1 MSLRLKLA
9 LAIATIAGLVAG
21 VTGLV
26 VYDREKADRLDRAR
40 RSVAQ
45 TVRIY
50 AEVLSDPNLA
60 RTPPAGAIV
69 EPADSENPQIP
80 PDLRLQLTANPE
92 DAKAPPD
99 KHPDSHV
106 YSEIASASGIPIVI
120 AGTRLPNGDRV
131 YASRS
136 FLADAN
142 ALADL
147 RVALVQVCI
156 GGALLGA
163 MLGFAVSLQ
172 LGRRLRRQV
181 TLARRLAAGDLDARL
196 NPRGGDE
203 IAQLGR
209 ALDEMAEA
217 LSRKLGELDEAAER
231 EKRFSSD
238 VAHELRTPVTGLV
251 AAAALLDDS
260 RAAGMV
266 RERAS
271 ALAALVE
278 DLLEVMRLESGELPR
293 LDPFDLAR
301 LVRDVVHLRL
311 PGADVDA
318 PHELAVLND
327 SRRVERIVANL
338 LDNARRHGRPP
349 VQVRVLADG
358 GDALIVV
365 RDHGDGFGGFLPHA
379 GERFAL
385 ARPERGGG
393 TGLGLAI
400 CRGQARIIGATLDL
414 RDDGGAVAL
423 LRMPSAV
430 TARPTPVQTALELA

>member
-21 VTGLV
+21 LTGVV
-26 VYDREKADRLDRAR
+26 VYDREKSDRHDRAR
-40 RSVAQ
+40 RGVAQ
-45 TVRIY
+45 ILRIY
-50 AEVLSDPNLA
+50 AQILSDPHLTNA
-60 RTPPAGAIV
+60 PDGAII
-69 EPADSENPQIP
+69 EAADGTDNPQIP
-80 PDLRLQLTANPE
+80 AVLRAQLTDNR
-92 DAKAPPD
+92 
-99 KHPDSHV
+99 V
-106 YSEIASASGIPIVI
+106 YSLVATVSGIPTVI
-120 AGTRLPNGDRV
+120 AGTRLPDGQRV

-136 FLADAN
+136 FLVDAH

-163 MLGFAVSLQ
+163 MLGFVVSLL

-181 TLARRLAAGDLDARL
+181 ALARRLAAGDLDARL
-196 NPRGGDE
+196 NPTGHDE

-209 ALDEMAEA
+209 ALDEMAGA

-311 PGADVDA
+311 PGAEVDA
-318 PHELAVLND
+318 PAELPVLCD
-327 SRRVERIVANL
+327 PRRVERIVANL

-349 VQVRVLADG
+349 VRVRVAVNGD
-358 GDALIVV
+358 DALVEV
-365 RDHGDGFGGFLPHA
+365 RDHGEGFGRFLPHA

-400 CRGQARIIGATLDL
+400 CRGQARIIGGTIDL
-414 RDDGGAVAL
+414 HDDNGAVAQ
-423 LRMPSAV
+423 LRLPHAV
-430 TARPTPVQTALELA
+430 TAAPAPVQPVFEIA

>member
-21 VTGLV
+21 LTGVV
-26 VYDREKADRLDRAR
+26 VYDREKSDRQDRAR
-40 RSVAQ
+40 LGVAQ
-45 TVRIY
+45 TVRVF
-50 AEVLSDPNLA
+50 AALLSDPDLTN
-60 RTPPAGAIV
+60 PPPGAVI
-69 EPADSENPQIP
+69 EAAKGPDNPQIP
-80 PDLRLQLTANPE
+80 AALRARLT
-92 DAKAPPD
+92 DD
-99 KHPDSHV
+99 RV
-106 YSEIASASGIPIVI
+106 YSLIAPVSGIPFVI
-120 AGTRLPNGDRV
+120 AGTRLPDGQRV
-131 YASRS
+131 YAQGT
-136 FLADAN
+136 FLVDAN

-163 MLGFAVSLQ
+163 MLGFAVSLL
-172 LGRRLRRQV
+172 LGRRLRGQV
-181 TLARRLAAGDLDARL
+181 ALARRLAAGDLDARL
-196 NPRGGDE
+196 NPTGSDE
-203 IAQLGR
+203 IAQLGH
-209 ALDEMAEA
+209 ALDDMAEA
-217 LSRKLGELDEAAER
+217 LSRKLGELDESAER

-311 PGADVDA
+311 PGAEVDA
-318 PHELAVLND
+318 PPELHVLCD
-327 SRRVERIVANL
+327 PRRVERIVANL

-349 VQVRVLADG
+349 VRVRVEVNGD
-358 GDALIVV
+358 DALVEV
-365 RDHGDGFGGFLPHA
+365 RDHGEGFGQFLPHA

-414 RDDGGAVAL
+414 RDDGGAVAQ
-423 LRMPSAV
+423 LRLPHAV
-430 TARPTPVQTALELA
+430 TARPSTVQTALEIA

>member
-21 VTGLV
+21 LTGVV
-26 VYDREKADRLDRAR
+26 VYDREKSDRLDRAR

-50 AEVLSDPNLA
+50 AQILSDPNLTNA
-60 RTPPAGAIV
+60 PDGAII
-69 EPADSENPQIP
+69 EAANGPDNPQIP
-80 PDLRLQLTANPE
+80 AVLRAQLT
-92 DAKAPPD
+92 DD
-99 KHPDSHV
+99 GV
-106 YSEIASASGIPIVI
+106 YSLIATVSGIPIVI
-120 AGTRLPNGDRV
+120 AGTRLPDGQRV

-136 FLADAN
+136 FLVDAN

-163 MLGFAVSLQ
+163 MLGFAVSLL
-172 LGRRLRRQV
+172 LGRRLRGQV
-181 TLARRLAAGDLDARL
+181 ALARRLAAGDLDARL
-196 NPRGGDE
+196 NPTGRDE

-209 ALDEMAEA
+209 ALDEMAGA
-217 LSRKLGELDEAAER
+217 LSRKLGELDESAER

-311 PGADVDA
+311 PGAEVDA
-318 PHELAVLND
+318 PPELPVLCD
-327 SRRVERIVANL
+327 PRRVERIVANL

-349 VQVRVLADG
+349 VRVRVTVS
-358 GDALIVV
+358 GDDAVVEV
-365 RDHGDGFGGFLPHA
+365 RDHGEGFGQFLPHA

-400 CRGQARIIGATLDL
+400 CRGQARIIGGTLDL
-414 RDDGGAVAL
+414 HDDDGAVAR
-423 LRMPSAV
+423 LRLPHAV
-430 TARPTPVQTALELA
+430 TARPSPAQTALEIA

>member
-21 VTGLV
+21 LTGVV
-26 VYDREKADRLDRAR
+26 VYDREKSDRHDRAR
-40 RSVAQ
+40 RGVAQ

-50 AEVLSDPNLA
+50 AQILSDPDLTNA
-60 RTPPAGAIV
+60 PDGAIV
-69 EPADSENPQIP
+69 EAANGPDNPQIP
-80 PDLRLQLTANPE
+80 PTLRAQLTDNR
-92 DAKAPPD
+92 
-99 KHPDSHV
+99 V
-106 YSEIASASGIPIVI
+106 YSLIATVSGIPIVI
-120 AGTRLPNGDRV
+120 AGTRLPDGQRV

-136 FLADAN
+136 FLVDAN

-163 MLGFAVSLQ
+163 MLGFAVSLL
-172 LGRRLRRQV
+172 LGRRLRGQV
-181 TLARRLAAGDLDARL
+181 ALARRLAAGDLDARL
-196 NPRGGDE
+196 NPTGRDE

-209 ALDEMAEA
+209 ALDEMAGA
-217 LSRKLGELDEAAER
+217 LSRKLGELDESAER

-293 LDPFDLAR
+293 LDPFDLAK

-311 PGADVDA
+311 PGAEVDA
-318 PHELAVLND
+318 PPELPVLCD
-327 SRRVERIVANL
+327 PRRVERIVANL

-349 VQVRVLADG
+349 VRVRVATMGD
-358 GDALIVV
+358 DALIEV
-365 RDHGDGFGGFLPHA
+365 RDHGEGFGQFLPHA

-385 ARPERGGG
+385 AKPERGGG

-400 CRGQARIIGATLDL
+400 CRGQARIIGGTIDL
-414 RDDGGAVAL
+414 RDDHGAVAE
-423 LRMPSAV
+423 LRLPGAV
-430 TARPTPVQTALELA
+430 TARPSTVQTALEIA

>member
-21 VTGLV
+21 LTGLV
-26 VYDREKADRLDRAR
+26 LYDREKTDRLDRAR
-40 RSVAQ
+40 RGVAQ

-50 AEVLSDPNLA
+50 AEVLSDPNLNPSPPPGA
-60 RTPPAGAIV
+60 TGEPAGT
-69 EPADSENPQIP
+69 ENPQIP
-80 PDLRLQLTANPE
+80 PELRDQLT
-92 DAKAPPD
+92 DATPPD
-99 KHPDSHV
+99 APSGPQPSHV
-106 YSEIASASGIPIVI
+106 YSLITTTSGIPIVW
-120 AGTRLPNGDRV
+120 AGTRLANGNRV

-136 FLADAN
+136 FLPDAN

-147 RVALVQVCI
+147 RVSLVQVCI

-163 MLGFAVSLQ
+163 LLGFAVSGL

-181 TLARRLAAGDLDARL
+181 TLAHRLAAGDLDARL
-196 NPRGGDE
+196 NPRGSDE

-209 ALDEMAEA
+209 ALDEMAQS
-217 LSRKLGELDEAAER
+217 LSTKLGELDEAAER

-266 RERAS
+266 RERAA

-278 DLLEVMRLESGELPR
+278 DLLEVMRLESGEMPR

-349 VQVRVLADG
+349 VQVRVLTDG
-358 GDALIVV
+358 GDALIEV
-365 RDHGDGFGGFLPHA
+365 RDHGDGFGRFLPHA

-400 CRGQARIIGATLDL
+400 CRGQARIIGAALDL
-414 RDDGGAVAL
+414 RDDDGAVAL
-423 LRMPSAV
+423 LRMPGAV
-430 TARPTPVQTALELA
+430 TSRPAPVQTALELA